1 MEPSLP
7 IPNRVMKRCSGDDN
21 YGATHSENTSR
32 PAFLLVWYNS
42 GIMSIPLSE
51 LETKR
56 DECFESATAR
66 KVEVDDGDGVSLNR
80 YLDNWRMLAVLVA
93 EARVRELTQAKDREE

>member
-51 LETKR
+51 LEARR
-56 DECFESATAR
+56 DECFEQAIAS
-66 KVEVDDGDGVSLNR
+66 EEGSVDGNSRAWDE
-80 YLDNWRMLAVLVA
+80 WRIMAVVLA
-93 EARVRELTQAKDREE
+93 EARVRELTQTEG